1 MCLHLLSGLWRCISV
16 IVMQSCNWLCIKA
29 WRRIIGILLIRGN
42 KEGNAVAVRM
52 HFVWKSPQLHCKW
65 FGCLDY
71 SLFNPSWVFI
81 PWRMSLTKVNV
92 HYNAREGDP
101 RRSCFLR
108 NLLYYYIYLHLI
120 HYCIFAAVSFPTAAL
135 TKTLLP
141 LSSIWILFLW
151 INWVN
156 EGLPLL
162 ASTSRTVTSHV
173 GQGLLSANWF
183 FECLYK

>member
-141 LSSIWILFLW
+141 LSYIWILFLLDKLSKW
-151 INWVN
+151 R
-156 EGLPLL
+156 
-162 ASTSRTVTSHV
+162 TSSAGFHIEDSYLTCGSRIIV
-173 GQGLLSANWF
+173 GKLILWMS
-183 FECLYK
+183 L